1 MLGGDTETERPP
13 AIVRG
18 GIALA
23 QRFQHLRTIHEIR
36 PLVGAPFR
44 EAVQIPEGIAPAL
57 VTDRIVRAVG
67 EPVEHGVDRPESE
80 RGCAFGRG
88 LVDPSGLQMDAGTL
102 RDRPPVLGI
111 PTSQEAEMPEG
122 GRRVTLPRCGPGGG
136 PVPGLDL
143 LGGAPGKEAGPA
155 GVAIPVEGRS
165 PFGRID
171 IDEGLI
177 GSQTAPVSSS
187 TCLAIRSKG
196 RSIGSGTGLRT
207 VSPSAVVAT
216 NERPASVKPT
226 AMIDRSRTSAG
237 PSGLVVAR
245 IEESNGAVVG
255 ADDEGRAGGIER
267 DGPDRVAEIH
277 RRPDRPARLA
287 FPDPDGPFRRPCHD
301 RRSIAGDRPG
311 QALDAEGD
319 GRPDRPPCLRVPEP
333 GLIVRRGPQPTPSAH
348 ESNSSRR
355 SHG

>member
-67 EPVEHGVDRPESE
+67 GPVEHGVDRPESE
-80 RGCAFGRG
+80 RGRAFGRG
-88 LVDPSGLQMDAGTL
+88 LVNPSGLQMDAGTL

-237 PSGLVVAR
+237 PSGLVVRGRRVERRRRRCRRRRSCRRDRTRRPGPSGRDPSTARSAGPTRLPRSGWSLPKTLSRSSIHRGRPTRPGPRCRGRWPARSAALSPRPRAGSHSSSRSTADALRPR
-245 IEESNGAVVG
+245 IE
-255 ADDEGRAGGIER
+255 
-267 DGPDRVAEIH
+267 
-277 RRPDRPARLA
+277 
-287 FPDPDGPFRRPCHD
+287 
-301 RRSIAGDRPG
+301 
-311 QALDAEGD
+311 Q
-319 GRPDRPPCLRVPEP
+319 
-333 GLIVRRGPQPTPSAH
+333 
-348 ESNSSRR
+348 SRR